1 MPLEVRR
8 FRCLQSNYGYL
19 ARDLATGAVAAVD
32 APDADAVLAE
42 AGRVGWRIVLV
53 VNTHWHPD
61 HTGGNAAVKA
71 ATGAEL
77 VGPEEVRRAAPL
89 DRAVRAG
96 QAVELGDTTLQAIE
110 TGGHTLGHLSF
121 HAPDAR
127 AVFTGDALFPLGC
140 GRMFEGV
147 AAQFWAGLERLAAL
161 PAETQVWAGHEYGA
175 DNARFALAVETD
187 PGVREALE
195 AARARYTARE
205 PSSPTTIGTERAL
218 NPFLRAP
225 RLHPDLPPADAFAA
239 LRARKD
245 AFA

>member
-42 AGRVGWRIVLV
+42 ARQAGWRITLV

-71 ATGAEL
+71 ATGAEIT
-77 VGPEEVRRAAPL
+77 GPEEVRRVAPL
-89 DRAVRAG
+89 DRAIG
-96 QAVELGDTTLQAIE
+96 PGEAVMLGETALQAIE

-121 HAPDAR
+121 HAPEAR

-140 GRMFEGV
+140 GRMFEGT
-147 AAQFWAGLERLAAL
+147 AAQSWAGLERLAAL
-161 PAETQVWAGHEYGA
+161 PPETQVWAGHEYGA
-175 DNARFALAVETD
+175 ANARFALSVETA
-187 PGVREALE
+187 PTVREALE
-195 AARARYTARE
+195 AALARYASGE
-205 PSSPTTIGTERAL
+205 PSSPTTIGAERAL

-225 RLHPDLPPADAFAA
+225 ELRPDLTPADAFGE
-239 LRARKD
+239 LRALKD
-245 AFA
+245 GFA